1 MCVCVCAGAGVCAC
15 ACAGAGVDAGAGE
28 GEGERAGDSK
38 GGGVGAGDGA
48 HVGTGADAGVGAG
61 AGAGGGCGSPVAV
74 RECVDALPLACEM
87 EMVTFKENNVTHTI
101 MLRIVARVG
110 THTAFCGSA
119 LAGRK
124 KIRFCP
130 VCSKPPHM
138 SGWAHGAACVGK
150 GAGGVGEGVGKGAGA
165 SVGTGTGA
173 YEGGAHPCV

>member
-1 MCVCVCAGAGVCAC
+1 MWV
-15 ACAGAGVDAGAGE
+15 
-28 GEGERAGDSK
+28 
-38 GGGVGAGDGA
+38 
-48 HVGTGADAGVGAG
+48 VGAG
-61 AGAGGGCGSPVAV
+61 ARVRVCVRVRVRVQVWMQVQVRVRVSVRAIARVEVWVQVRARMWARVRMQVWVQVRVRVEGAAHQW
-74 RECVDALPLACEM
+74 ECVDALPLACEM

-124 KIRFCP
+124 KNRFCP
-130 VCSKPPHM
+130 VCSEPPHM

-165 SVGTGTGA
+165 SVVTGTGA